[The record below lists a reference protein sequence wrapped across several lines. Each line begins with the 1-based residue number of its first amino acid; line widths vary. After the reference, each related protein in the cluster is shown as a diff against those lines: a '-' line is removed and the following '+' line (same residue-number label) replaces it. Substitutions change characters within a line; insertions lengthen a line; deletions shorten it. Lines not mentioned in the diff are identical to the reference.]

1 MLIWKVCPQ
10 WFGVGA
16 IDFSWEIGADAAPCS
31 RCHRMV
37 RGLNSVLFQLCV
49 AGWMAEVLLP
59 CHVPLASACRSS
71 FCFTLAL
78 FSPQILYSILTHTH
92 DSSGLENIG
101 ICCSK
106 ITRPKVCLRVSV
118 IRIFNFKLLM
128 LRLSSWW
135 FDDICRTNFA
145 RFRHQTL
152 GRLIRYHYIKFILR
166 ISDGKGGRGFHS
178 KGLSCQYAAS

>member
-1 MLIWKVCPQ
+1 M
-10 WFGVGA
+10 
-16 IDFSWEIGADAAPCS
+16 
-31 RCHRMV
+31 
-37 RGLNSVLFQLCV
+37 
-49 AGWMAEVLLP
+49 
-59 CHVPLASACRSS
+59 
-71 FCFTLAL
+71 
-78 FSPQILYSILTHTH
+78 YSILTHTH

-166 ISDGKGGRGFHS
+166 ISDGKGGRGLARWPPFQRAVVSVRSHLNGMSYRAPPCRNS
-178 KGLSCQYAAS
+178 KHNGGLFVCWCVGVYERVLREVLQ